1 MPIQDLF
8 GYQPPNDDTK
18 PRFAHLSAAYDAT
31 RATFRDT
38 LEDRVNSSAL
48 MAGIVPSATSVEFNE
63 ITQACRTFVDA
74 MKMVCPH
81 SADQTAA
88 VRCVRLARMYANNAL
103 LQKDCFS
110 PGRDY
115 EHALDQLK
123 MAWFQANA
131 SIALALPAELPAC
144 EWPATP

>member
-18 PRFAHLSAAYDAT
+18 PRFAWLDSIYHATLSIF
-31 RATFRDT
+31 RAI
-38 LEDRVNSSAL
+38 LEERVDPNVL
-48 MAGIVPSATSVEFNE
+48 MTGVIPSATREQFE
-63 ITQACRTFVDA
+63 PITEACRAFVDA
-74 MKMVCPH
+74 MKMVCPP

-88 VRCVRLARMYANNAL
+88 VRNVRLARMYANNAL

-110 PGRDY
+110 PGKDY

-131 SIALALPAELPAC
+131 SIALALPEELP
-144 EWPATP
+144 PL

>member
-8 GYQPPNDDTK
+8 GYQPPTEDTK
-18 PRFAHLSAAYDAT
+18 PRFAHLAVAYDAT
-31 RATFRDT
+31 CATFRAVV
-38 LEDRVNSSAL
+38 EERVNPNAL
-48 MAGIVPSATSVEFNE
+48 MVGAIAPATSVQFNE

-74 MKMVCPH
+74 MKMVCPP

-88 VRCVRLARMYANNAL
+88 VRNVRLARMYANNAL

-110 PGRDY
+110 PGKDY

-131 SIALALPAELPAC
+131 SIALALPEELP
-144 EWPATP
+144 PL